1 MSLFNIIAIIISI
14 SAIFSF
20 INHKYIKL
28 PSTIGIMLISF
39 IVSMGIILSGKLGF
53 DTGITPLVRLVD
65 FNETLMVGM
74 LSYLLFA
81 GALHIN
87 LDDLLKS
94 KLEIGTFASIGVILS
109 TFICGTLIYCV
120 FLITK
125 NPIDYI
131 YCLLFGALISPTDP
145 IAVMG
150 ILKHAGAPKKLEIKI
165 AGESLFN
172 DGIGIVVFLTI
183 AGIASGGTHLSIG
196 HISHIIIQE
205 VAGGALLGLTLGYF
219 SYLLLKQVDQYQVEI
234 LITLALVTGGYALAM
249 FLNISGP
256 ITIVIAGLLIG
267 NKGRQFAMSEK
278 TREHLD
284 TFWELIDDILN
295 SLLFV
300 LIGFEILVISI
311 SSYFIFMG
319 FIAVFIVLFA
329 RFISIG
335 IPVFFLRKIRTF
347 SPGAIKILTWGGL
360 RGGISIALA
369 ISLPLSPVRDLI
381 ITMTYTV
388 VIFSLLFQGLTMEK
402 LVKKYGTQKS
412 KRPNHGDKNRRTDN
426 NQKV

>member
-39 IVSMGIILSGKLGF
+39 IVSLGIILSGKLGF
-53 DTGITPLVRLVD
+53 DTGVTSLVRLID
-65 FNETLMVGM
+65 FNEALMVGM

-81 GALHIN
+81 GSLHVN
-87 LDDLLKS
+87 LDDLLKN
-94 KLEIGTFASIGVILS
+94 KLEIGTFASIGVMLS
-109 TFICGTLIYCV
+109 TFICGSLIYFV
-120 FLITK
+120 FWVTK
-125 NPIDYI
+125 NPIGYI

-172 DGIGIVVFLTI
+172 DGIGVVVFLTI
-183 AGIASGGTHLSIG
+183 AGIASGESHLSAG

-205 VAGGALLGLTLGYF
+205 VAGGVFLGLGLGYF
-219 SYLLLKQVDQYQVEI
+219 SYLLLKQVDHYQVEI
-234 LITLALVTGGYALAM
+234 LITLALVTGGYALAL
-249 FLNISGP
+249 FLHISGP

-278 TREHLD
+278 TKEHLD

-295 SLLFV
+295 SVLFV

-311 SSYFIFMG
+311 SGYFIFMG

-329 RFISIG
+329 RFVSIG

-347 SPGAIKILTWGGL
+347 SPGAVKILTWGGL

-369 ISLPLSPVRDLI
+369 MSLPLSPVRDLI
-381 ITMTYTV
+381 VTMTYIV
-388 VIFSLLFQGLTMEK
+388 VIFSLLFQGLTMER
-402 LVKKYGTQKS
+402 LVRKYGTKKEDCS
-412 KRPNHGDKNRRTDN
+412 N
-426 NQKV
+426 

>member
-39 IVSMGIILSGKLGF
+39 IVSLGIILSGKLGF
-53 DTGITPLVRLVD
+53 DTGVTSLVRLID
-65 FNETLMVGM
+65 FNEALMIGM

-81 GALHIN
+81 GSLHVN
-87 LDDLLKS
+87 LDDLLKN
-94 KLEIGTFASIGVILS
+94 KLEIGTFASIGVMLS
-109 TFICGTLIYCV
+109 TFICGSLIYFV
-120 FLITK
+120 FWITK
-125 NPIDYI
+125 NPIGYI

-172 DGIGIVVFLTI
+172 DGIGVVVFLTI
-183 AGIASGGTHLSIG
+183 AGIASGESHLSAG

-205 VAGGALLGLTLGYF
+205 VAGGVFLGLGLGYF
-219 SYLLLKQVDQYQVEI
+219 SYLLLKQVDHYQVEI
-234 LITLALVTGGYALAM
+234 LITLALVTGGYALAL
-249 FLNISGP
+249 FLHISGP

-278 TREHLD
+278 TKEHLD

-295 SLLFV
+295 SVLFV

-311 SSYFIFMG
+311 SGYFIFMG

-347 SPGAIKILTWGGL
+347 SPGAVKLLTWGGL

-369 ISLPLSPVRDLI
+369 MSLPLSPVRDLI
-381 ITMTYTV
+381 VTMTYIV

-402 LVKKYGTQKS
+402 LVRKYGTKKEDCS
-412 KRPNHGDKNRRTDN
+412 N
-426 NQKV
+426 

>member
-39 IVSMGIILSGKLGF
+39 LVSMGIILSGKLGF
-53 DTGITPLVRLVD
+53 DTGVTSLVRLID
-65 FNETLMVGM
+65 FNEALMIGM

-81 GALHIN
+81 GALHVNI
-87 LDDLLKS
+87 DDLLEN

-109 TFICGTLIYCV
+109 TVIIGSLIYFV
-120 FLITK
+120 FWLTK
-125 NPIDYI
+125 NPIGYI

-145 IAVMG
+145 IAVLG

-172 DGIGIVVFLTI
+172 DGIGVVVFVTI
-183 AGIASGGTHLSIG
+183 AGIASGETHLSAG

-205 VAGGALLGLTLGYF
+205 VAGGVLLGLGLGYF
-219 SYLLLKQVDQYQVEI
+219 SYLLLKQVDHYQVEI

-249 FLNISGP
+249 SLHASGP
-256 ITIVIAGLLIG
+256 IAIVIAGLLIG
-267 NKGRQFAMSEK
+267 NRGRQFAMSEK

-295 SLLFV
+295 SVLFV
-300 LIGFEILVISI
+300 LIGFEILIISI
-311 SSYFIFMG
+311 SGYFILMG
-319 FIAVFIVLFA
+319 CSAAIIVLFA
-329 RFISIG
+329 RFASIG

-347 SPGAIKILTWGGL
+347 SPGAVKILTWGGL

-369 ISLPLSPVRDLI
+369 LSLPLSPARDLI
-381 ITMTYTV
+381 VTMTYTV
-388 VIFSLLFQGLTMEK
+388 VIFSLLIQGLSMEG
-402 LVKKYGTQKS
+402 LVRKYK
-412 KRPNHGDKNRRTDN
+412 
-426 NQKV
+426 